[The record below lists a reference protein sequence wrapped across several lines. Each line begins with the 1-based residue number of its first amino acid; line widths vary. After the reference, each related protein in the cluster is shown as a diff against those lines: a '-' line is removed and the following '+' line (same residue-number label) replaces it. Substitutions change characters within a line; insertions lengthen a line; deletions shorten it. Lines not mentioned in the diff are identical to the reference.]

1 MKNGICVLRG
11 RGNGGSVGIAAG
23 KAGYYGSSGYQ
34 LFFTKRSM
42 GRWLPW
48 NQRIEIALKP
58 LGNPIPMYARKVD
71 LIIPAGG
78 KKVAFDFTKGDWV
91 HPHGKGENSQIFF
104 TWIKSDLG
112 KDMTRFGE
120 IQLFDFKLTVHF
132 PNDGD
137 GIQSVLANPSTG
149 SVLRLPGEAPIHGY
163 DSHVVKRMY
172 QRKGTEPP
180 HSDIRLDQNYF
191 FRVQTQKNNT
201 GEITSA
207 LYGKIH
213 GDFVGF
219 DHGRLTFTYYL
230 NPEANSRNMEFDPQK
245 KSI

>member
-1 MKNGICVLRG
+1 MVVVDTK
-11 RGNGGSVGIAAG
+11 
-23 KAGYYGSSGYQ
+23 
-34 LFFTKRSM
+34 LFFTERSM

-58 LGNPIPMYARKVD
+58 LGNPIPMYARRVN
-71 LIIPAGG
+71 LSIPAGG
-78 KKVAFDFTKGDWV
+78 KMVGFDFTKGDWV
-91 HPHGKGENSQIFF
+91 HPHGKGEVSQILF

-112 KDMTRFGE
+112 KEMTRYGE

-137 GIQSVLANPSTG
+137 GILSVFANPSAG

-230 NPEANSRNMEFDPQK
+230 NPEANSRNMEFDPK
-245 KSI
+245 KNLFDDLPGLQRVTLP